1 MAEMEKTVL
10 NDSGKRILA
19 AGRRS
24 SYDTEAINLIKDK
37 QYLARILKD
46 CTTEFMEMKI
56 EDIILCIEDPLV
68 GIVPVDPGLTNQVI
82 NGMLTESK
90 VIREGVV
97 TYDVRFFARNPRA
110 SRYETC
116 EKINIRL
123 LVDVEIQKAEPSQY
137 DIVTRGILYGGR
149 MLSEQ
154 LGREV
159 RKSNYDAL
167 QKAYSIWIC
176 MNCPPDRANTITRYS
191 LKQDQL
197 SGRMP
202 GDFRARYDLLQVVMI
217 RLPKEKQAHEALNP
231 PTELMKILSTL
242 FSEEMLFQEKV
253 SRLTELGIVVTE
265 EMREGIN
272 VMCNLSEGIYEAG
285 RADERAETERQR
297 VRADEQQARADEQ
310 QARADELQ
318 AMNEKLK
325 AQLEAAMR
333 KLANIEA

>member
-1 MAEMEKTVL
+1 VFSAIALACYSFIAGGSGEWRTPPASSFCEKEAVWMAEMEKTVL

-123 LVDVEIQKAEPSQY
+123 LVDVETVVGDGRRHEIQTETCLSRIVRVGHIVEEPQAGISQ
-137 DIVTRGILYGGR
+137 
-149 MLSEQ
+149 S
-154 LGREV
+154 
-159 RKSNYDAL
+159 
-167 QKAYSIWIC
+167 
-176 MNCPPDRANTITRYS
+176 
-191 LKQDQL
+191 
-197 SGRMP
+197 
-202 GDFRARYDLLQVVMI
+202 ARL
-217 RLPKEKQAHEALNP
+217 
-231 PTELMKILSTL
+231 
-242 FSEEMLFQEKV
+242 
-253 SRLTELGIVVTE
+253 
-265 EMREGIN
+265 
-272 VMCNLSEGIYEAG
+272 
-285 RADERAETERQR
+285 
-297 VRADEQQARADEQ
+297 
-310 QARADELQ
+310 
-318 AMNEKLK
+318 
-325 AQLEAAMR
+325 
-333 KLANIEA
+333 